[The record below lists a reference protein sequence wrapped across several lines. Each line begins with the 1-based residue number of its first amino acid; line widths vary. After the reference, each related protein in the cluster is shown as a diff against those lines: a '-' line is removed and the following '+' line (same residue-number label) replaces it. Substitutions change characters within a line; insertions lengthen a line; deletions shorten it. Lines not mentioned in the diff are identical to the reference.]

1 MSYSVIRASYRVECT
16 LLMSEHGS
24 FRKTGR
30 AAGELKVAHLVRHD
44 FPHDLLEMAG
54 VLTNARLDQIVVRLV
69 RP

>member
-1 MSYSVIRASYRVECT
+1 
-16 LLMSEHGS
+16 MSEHGS